1 MPAPSRA
8 TAALARALRV
18 FGRVEPAEVP
28 TVLLLLAN
36 AFVLL
41 VAYYVLKTAR
51 EPLILASG
59 GAELKSYASA
69 FQAAAL
75 AGLVPGFAWLSSRVD
90 RARLI
95 VVVVL
100 SFVATIEAFYLGSLA
115 RVPHLGF
122 AFFVWVGIF
131 SVGSIALFWS
141 YANDLHGT
149 EAGERLFPI
158 IAIGAA
164 LGSPVGAWLAQRLF
178 ERGVPAFQLLH
189 VGAALLVVHLG
200 VYRLVERRERRRR
213 PGAPAALPSGPGGF
227 QLVAR
232 SPFLRGVAAILVLLN
247 VVNTLGEYVLSR
259 SVVQAA
265 HLAAGADPALTVS
278 AYIGAFYGRYFF
290 WVNVVSVLLQAFAVS
305 RIVKHLGMAGVLL
318 ALPAV
323 AFGTYALVAAG
334 AGLAA
339 IRWAKTAENAVDY
352 SVMNTGKQMLWLAT
366 RRDEKY
372 KAKQAID
379 TFFVRAGDLLAA
391 GVVYAGTRWA
401 GASVGRFGAV
411 NLVLVLAWAA
421 IAWTVLKRYRAL
433 CASRSG

>member
-1 MPAPSRA
+1 
-8 TAALARALRV
+8 V

-51 EPLILASG
+51 EPLILAGG

-69 FQAAAL
+69 FQAAT
-75 AGLVPGFAWLSSRVD
+75 LVGFVPAYGWLSSRVD

-95 VVVVL
+95 VAVVL
-100 SFVATIEAFYLGSLA
+100 FFIATVEAFYLGSLA
-115 RVPHLGF
+115 GVPHLGF

-131 SVGSIALFWS
+131 SVASIALFWS

-164 LGSPVGAWLAQRLF
+164 LGSPIGAWLAESLF
-178 ERGVPAFQLLH
+178 ESGVSAFELLH
-189 VGAALLVVHLG
+189 VAAALLALHLG
-200 VYRLVERRERRRR
+200 VYRVVERRERRRR
-213 PGAPAALPSGPGGF
+213 QAQPAALARGPGGF

-232 SPFLRGVAAILVLLN
+232 SPYLRRIATLLVLLN

-265 HLAAGADPALTVS
+265 QLAVDANPSLSVS

-290 WVNVVSVLLQAFAVS
+290 WVNVISVLLQAFVVS
-305 RIVKHLGMAGVLL
+305 RIVKHLGIGGVLL
-318 ALPAV
+318 ALPVV
-323 AFGTYALVAAG
+323 AFGAYGLVAAG
-334 AGLAA
+334 AGLAT

-366 RRDEKY
+366 GREEKY

-379 TFFVRAGDLLAA
+379 TFFVRAGDVLAA
-391 GVVYAGTRWA
+391 GFVYAGTRWT
-401 GASVGRFGAV
+401 GANVTRFGAV
-411 NLVLVLAWAA
+411 NVVLVLVWAA
-421 IAWTVLKRYRAL
+421 IAWAVLKRYRAL
-433 CASRSG
+433 CASRAA